1 MTLESRRLPA
11 RARSQAKLLVAA
23 CVLLTAIDGTAAA
36 AAATRHASSPASHS
50 LRAVAARA
58 TNADRTL
65 VADAKALAACVR
77 ATHKPADC
85 ATAHNALQ
93 LAGTNLR
100 RSERELARVAQTPRR
115 TRAVAASSSRAPRLK
130 ADGDRLKWTRVGHVK
145 SYVLM
150 RDVAGQESQYS
161 LVNATTTTPPPV
173 PGATVTYAVRTAAD
187 WSSWSGH
194 RRITYPSPPSGSPAP
209 PTSRPE
215 TIDTQSAPT
224 LTVAGHALKWT
235 AIAGVSTYVLVSK
248 VAGQPEKFTSVS
260 GTSVTPTAVPGATV
274 YYSVRTAVDGSAWS
288 SEVAISYPAPAPT
301 PTPPPTEPTPPKES
315 PAPGPGSFQ
324 FGINAGMEPTDGA
337 AATKLGAKVVR
348 IDFGISTTAAQMEPV
363 IAGYAARGVRVA
375 PLAGFYGGMPSPAE
389 AQALASWARAYGP
402 GGTYWAAHGN
412 GQLAIQTIEFGN
424 ETSGGYQ
431 YGNDN
436 PGEPSYQTRAETYAV
451 RFKEAAEAI
460 SASGMKVGLLAV
472 SEDWTGDWMNGMFSA
487 VPNLANYVAGWVSHP
502 YGPGWKT
509 KIEDIISQAAAH
521 GAPSTIPIDITEW
534 GLSSDNTSCVDD
546 NFEYSTCMTYAQA
559 AETMR
564 KTVSEIGALLGSR
577 AGLFMLYKDR
587 DQVLPGTSDDRE
599 YYMGALGPELQ
610 SKGAYTEAVEEL
622 FAG

>member
-1 MTLESRRLPA
+1 M
-11 RARSQAKLLVAA
+11 
-23 CVLLTAIDGTAAA
+23 
-36 AAATRHASSPASHS
+36 
-50 LRAVAARA
+50 
-58 TNADRTL
+58 
-65 VADAKALAACVR
+65 
-77 ATHKPADC
+77 
-85 ATAHNALQ
+85 
-93 LAGTNLR
+93 
-100 RSERELARVAQTPRR
+100 
-115 TRAVAASSSRAPRLK
+115 
-130 ADGDRLKWTRVGHVK
+130 
-145 SYVLM
+145 
-150 RDVAGQESQYS
+150 
-161 LVNATTTTPPPV
+161 
-173 PGATVTYAVRTAAD
+173 TYAVRTAAD

-224 LTVAGHALKWT
+224 LTVARHALKWT

-288 SEVAISYPAPAPT
+288 SEVAISYPAPAPP
-301 PTPPPTEPTPPKES
+301 PTPPPDRTDPSKES
-315 PAPGPGSFQ
+315 PAPTSGSFQ

-389 AQALASWARAYGP
+389 AQALASWARASGP

-431 YGNDN
+431 YGDDN
-436 PGEPSYQTRAETYAV
+436 PGEPSYQARAETYAV

-472 SEDWTGDWMNGMFSA
+472 SEDWTGNWMNGMFFRRAEPRELRRWLGRVTPTGRDGRPRSRTSSA
-487 VPNLANYVAGWVSHP
+487 RPPPTARRRRSRSTSPSGDCPPTTRAASMTTSEQHLHDLRAGRP
-502 YGPGWKT
+502 KRF
-509 KIEDIISQAAAH
+509 AR
-521 GAPSTIPIDITEW
+521 PSAK
-534 GLSSDNTSCVDD
+534 SARCS
-546 NFEYSTCMTYAQA
+546 A
-559 AETMR
+559 AERVCSCSTR
-564 KTVSEIGALLGSR
+564 N
-577 AGLFMLYKDR
+577 R
-587 DQVLPGTSDDRE
+587 DQALPGTSDDRE

-610 SKGAYTEAVEEL
+610 LKGAYTEAVEEL